1 MSPSGWQ
8 QRLNDA
14 FTKEDVVGIVHD
26 FLALWS
32 REEIAQLQ
40 SDCVPGRIV
49 HADDV
54 NTYALKL
61 AYRHT
66 LETGD
71 ASAMHRMAT
80 FFTRAALRIFELDDG
95 FSGRDR
101 DPRASD
107 SSPRS
112 EQ

>member
-1 MSPSGWQ
+1 MSPAGWQ
-8 QRLNDA
+8 QRLNDV
-14 FTKEDVVGIVHD
+14 FTKEGVVEVVHD
-26 FLALWS
+26 FLAHWP
-32 REEIAQLQ
+32 REEITKLEA
-40 SDCVPGRIV
+40 DCKPGRMV
-49 HADDV
+49 HPDDV

-71 ASAMHRMAT
+71 TSAMHRMAT
-80 FFTRAALRIFELDDG
+80 FFTRAALRIFELEDG

-101 DPRASD
+101 DPRGSD
-107 SSPRS
+107 SSRS